1 MRTGEENPTAEH
13 ATLARYLLGALDEPE
28 RVAFEAHLAGCWECL
43 SAAGDMGS
51 VTSALPELDAADW
64 EAFAAL
70 PPEVVLPTEPATS
83 MVVPPAT
90 GPALPPD
97 GLAVG
102 AAADPVGA
110 AADPVGAAA
119 DPADAAADSAD
130 AAADSA
136 RAVVDPVEAPAVP
149 AEPPSDGPPAEVT
162 VPTQASGRA
171 DVARRTGSR
180 GGAGPRTVGS
190 DRPSGSR
197 PGPPAGSDS
206 RPGRPPGDPRRRR
219 LKLWAGVAAAVL
231 AVVLA
236 GGGVVAGLGL
246 TNSDVV
252 LTANGEAP
260 AQGVS
265 LAVTITTDE
274 DRSSIKVTAIGLR
287 QGLRY
292 RLFGVT
298 RDGATHVIRDWTA
311 SSGPQEVSAE
321 LSLPV
326 NDLAFVTVGLA
337 DGTAIVTA
345 PISR

>member
-64 EAFAAL
+64 EALAAL
-70 PPEVVLPTEPATS
+70 PPEVVPPTEPATS

-90 GPALPPD
+90 GSALPPD

-102 AAADPVGA
+102 AGADP
-110 AADPVGAAA
+110 
-119 DPADAAADSAD
+119 AD

-149 AEPPSDGPPAEVT
+149 AEPPSDGPPAEPPSDGPPAEVT
-162 VPTQASGRA
+162 VPTQASGGA
-171 DVARRTGSR
+171 DVARRRGNR
-180 GGAGPRTVGS
+180 GGAGPRAVGS

>member
-13 ATLARYLLGALDEPE
+13 ATLARYLLGALDEAE

-43 SAAGDMGS
+43 SAAGQMGS

-64 EAFAAL
+64 EAIASLPPDFAL
-70 PPEVVLPTEPATS
+70 PEFVPPTEPDTS
-83 MVVPPAT
+83 AVVRPTEPDTSAVAPPAS
-90 GPALPPD
+90 GPTLPPG
-97 GLAVG
+97 GLAVEREAGPPEPSDDPPG
-102 AAADPVGA
+102 ATAC
-110 AADPVGAAA
+110 
-119 DPADAAADSAD
+119 
-130 AAADSA
+130 
-136 RAVVDPVEAPAVP
+136 APA
-149 AEPPSDGPPAEVT
+149 GP
-162 VPTQASGRA
+162 GA
-171 DVARRTGSR
+171 DVTRRRNRR

-190 DRPSGSR
+190 ARPAGSR
-197 PGPPAGSDS
+197 PGTPAAPES
-206 RPGRPPGDPRRRR
+206 RPGRPSSDPRRRR
-219 LKLWAGVAAAVL
+219 LKLWAGAAAAVL
-231 AVVLA
+231 AVVIA
-236 GGGVVAGLGL
+236 GGGVVAGLGP

-265 LAVTITTDE
+265 LAVTITTDQ

-287 QGLRY
+287 PGLRY

-311 SSGPQEVSAE
+311 SSGPQDVAAE

-326 NDLAFVTVGLA
+326 NDLAFVTVGLV

>member
-1 MRTGEENPTAEH
+1 MRTGEENSTAEH

-43 SAAGDMGS
+43 SAAGEMGS

-70 PPEVVLPTEPATS
+70 PSEAALPTGPDTS
-83 MVVPPAT
+83 TVVPLAS
-90 GPALPPD
+90 GPALPAD
-97 GLAVG
+97 DLAISAAAEPVE
-102 AAADPVGA
+102 AAADPTRV
-110 AADPVGAAA
+110 
-119 DPADAAADSAD
+119 
-130 AAADSA
+130 
-136 RAVVDPVEAPAVP
+136 VVDPVEAAADP
-149 AEPPSDGPPAEVT
+149 AEPSVGTPAGVT
-162 VPTQASGRA
+162 APTPASGGA
-171 DVARRTGSR
+171 DVARRRGNR

-190 DRPSGSR
+190 DRPAGNR
-197 PGPPAGSDS
+197 PGSPTGSDS
-206 RPGRPPGDPRRRR
+206 RPGRPGDPRRRR

-231 AVVLA
+231 AVVVA

-311 SSGPQEVSAE
+311 SSGPQEVTAE

-326 NDLAFVTVGLA
+326 NDLAFVTVGLV

>member
-70 PPEVVLPTEPATS
+70 PPEAVLPTEPATS

-90 GPALPPD
+90 GSALPPD

-102 AAADPVGA
+102 AGADPVGA
-110 AADPVGAAA
+110 AADP
-119 DPADAAADSAD
+119 AD

-149 AEPPSDGPPAEVT
+149 AEPPSDGPPAGVT
-162 VPTQASGRA
+162 VSTQASGGA
-171 DVARRTGSR
+171 DVARRRGNR

>member
-1 MRTGEENPTAEH
+1 MRTGEDNPTAEH

-43 SAAGDMGS
+43 SAAGELGS
-51 VTSALPELDAADW
+51 VTSALPELDVADW

-70 PPEVVLPTEPATS
+70 PPDAVLPSKPDTS
-83 MVVPPAT
+83 TVVPPTT

-97 GLAVG
+97 ALAV
-102 AAADPVGA
+102 
-110 AADPVGAAA
+110 
-119 DPADAAADSAD
+119 DAAAGPS
-130 AAADSA
+130 

-149 AEPPSDGPPAEVT
+149 AEPPSDGPRAEVT

-171 DVARRTGSR
+171 DVARRRGNR

-190 DRPSGSR
+190 DRPAGSR

-231 AVVLA
+231 AVVVA
-236 GGGVVAGLGL
+236 GGGVVAGMGL

-274 DRSSIKVTAIGLR
+274 GRSSIKVTAIGLR

-311 SSGPQEVSAE
+311 SSGPQEVTAE

-326 NDLAFVTVGLA
+326 NDLAFVTVGLV